1 MGHSNR
7 EESNLQAQVAAANA
21 RADAAEKTAA
31 TPDPMEQR
39 RRDYLMS
46 VDDWRTGKSGP
57 IDVRNLP
64 GGGVGMSLRQEA
76 MKSHDAGRLGRGLA
90 TLSDGASPSYSA
102 DLDKEMQ
109 LERDLAGA
117 GALEDYV
124 DNTLSGVD
132 AEMGNW
138 ANVGNSRN
146 MSLYDAANS
155 RTQQAYGNLQNYR
168 QNKQPSFFKQLAL
181 GAIGSLKYAP
191 PGGVGGIA
199 GLAI

>member
-124 DNTLSGVD
+124 DN
-132 AEMGNW
+132 
-138 ANVGNSRN
+138 SRN